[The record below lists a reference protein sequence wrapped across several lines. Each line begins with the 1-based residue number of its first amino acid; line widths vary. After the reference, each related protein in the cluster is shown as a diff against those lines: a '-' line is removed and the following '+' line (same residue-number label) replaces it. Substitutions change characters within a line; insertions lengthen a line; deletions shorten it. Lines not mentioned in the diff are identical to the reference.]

1 MRWGVTECSALRQR
15 WHGDGVGAVREP
27 PTMGA
32 IAGHGGRFTNRP
44 SGHDWSLHQRMQK
57 NPSHPMRCV
66 WLTVHIPS
74 HYNAPVDRYD

>member
-44 SGHDWSLHQRMQK
+44 SGHDWSLHHRMQ
-57 NPSHPMRCV
+57 NVPSHPQYARTRWWPMSTSV
-66 WLTVHIPS
+66 IV
-74 HYNAPVDRYD
+74 